1 MGGYYS
7 DEFHVMRI
15 FFLFIILTLCG
26 CAKNTHTLNH
36 CGGIDIPICEYE
48 VEGEMSA
55 EDQQKVIKHKLMSS
69 LNLII
74 DQALQNI
81 LLGL

>member
-1 MGGYYS
+1 
-7 DEFHVMRI
+7 MRI
-15 FFLFIILTLCG
+15 FFLFIFLTLCG

-48 VEGEMSA
+48 VEGKMSA
-55 EDQQKVIKHKLMSS
+55 EDQEKIIKHKFMSS